1 MKQFK
6 NLREE
11 INVIAQVVA
20 ETYDLLQ
27 EAAGSTA
34 AHMGPAF
41 ETSFMQHA
49 HPNKEHPPKFS
60 NEENKTPAEAHAHHH
75 GNLTSEHSTAIHA
88 GAEETYAAVHK
99 HLEQHHGV
107 GKKETLH
114 ATWTSRPGQLA
125 KVSGHAGD
133 KNNPGD
139 ALLSTSKG
147 KHFAISLKVG
157 EKPGLRSP
165 GLKDLNKMAKV
176 PEHDAEVKQTEIDTH
191 KESLVGIANK
201 GSGKSKPITGTNQN
215 DRNTQFRAIEKSPEH
230 ATKVAAIK
238 KSSQDFR
245 SGLATH
251 YANHFSKLSHADKS
265 SAVQRLMNAE
275 ETPTPVIKAHYD
287 TKKNK
292 VHISSPVGEFNTM
305 HEKTRNYHF
314 SSKGT
319 YMHVHAEDH
328 NGKMHH
334 IAKISFKDKSSPMT
348 NIVGAVSHGKDYQAL
363 ATK

>member
-6 NLREE
+6 ELRESAAIVAKTIAEELE
-11 INVIAQVVA
+11 IL
-20 ETYDLLQ
+20 E

-60 NEENKTPAEAHAHHH
+60 NEENMSPAEAHAHHH
-75 GNLTSEHSTAIHA
+75 GNLTPEHSAHIHA
-88 GAEETYAAVHK
+88 GAEQTYAAVHK

-107 GKKETLH
+107 KKNETLN
-114 ATWTSRPGQLA
+114 ATWTSRPGQLS

-165 GLKDLNKMAKV
+165 GLKDLNKMGKI
-176 PEHDAEVKQTEIDTH
+176 PEHRAAESQRNIDTH
-191 KESLVGIANK
+191 KEHLVAMANR
-201 GSGKSKPITGTNQN
+201 GSGKSKLITGSNQN
-215 DRNTQFRAIEKSPEH
+215 ERNTQFRALEKSPQH
-230 ATKVAAIK
+230 ADRVAKVK
-238 KSSQDFR
+238 KASSDFR
-245 SGLATH
+245 SGLASH
-251 YANHFSKLSHADKS
+251 YATHFNNLSHEDKTH
-265 SAVQRLMNAE
+265 AVKRLMNAE

-292 VHISSPVGEFNTM
+292 VNISSPHDEFNTM
-305 HEKTRNYHF
+305 HSKVKHYNF

-319 YMHVHAEDH
+319 YMHVHAEDQ
-328 NGKMHH
+328 NGKQHH

-348 NIVGAVSHGKDYQAL
+348 NIVGAVSHGKDYEKL
-363 ATK
+363 AK

>member
-11 INVIAQVVA
+11 VNVIAQVVA

-75 GNLTSEHSTAIHA
+75 GNLTPEHSTAIHA

-114 ATWTSRPGQLA
+114 ATWTSRPGQLS

-165 GLKDLNKMAKV
+165 GLKDLNKMAKI
-176 PEHDAEVKQTEIDTH
+176 PEHHAEVKQAEIDTH

-201 GSGKSKPITGTNQN
+201 GAGKSKPITGTNQN
-215 DRNTQFRAIEKSPEH
+215 DRNTQFRAIEK
-230 ATKVAAIK
+230 
-238 KSSQDFR
+238 
-245 SGLATH
+245 
-251 YANHFSKLSHADKS
+251 
-265 SAVQRLMNAE
+265 
-275 ETPTPVIKAHYD
+275 
-287 TKKNK
+287 
-292 VHISSPVGEFNTM
+292 
-305 HEKTRNYHF
+305 
-314 SSKGT
+314 
-319 YMHVHAEDH
+319 
-328 NGKMHH
+328 
-334 IAKISFKDKSSPMT
+334 
-348 NIVGAVSHGKDYQAL
+348 
-363 ATK
+363 

>member
-1 MKQFK
+1 MIQFK
-6 NLREE
+6 ELRAESS
-11 INVIAQVVA
+11 VIAQVMA
-20 ETYDLLQ
+20 EEYELLQ

-49 HPNKEHPPKFS
+49 HPKKEHPPKFS
-60 NEENKTPAEAHAHHH
+60 NEENMTPAEAHAHHH
-75 GNLTSEHSTAIHA
+75 GNLTPEHSAHIHA

-107 GKKETLH
+107 GKNETLH
-114 ATWTSRPGQLA
+114 ATWTSRPGQLS

-139 ALLSTSKG
+139 ALLSTSRG

-165 GLKDLNKMAKV
+165 GLKDLNKMAKI
-176 PEHDAEVKQTEIDTH
+176 PEHIASTKQHEIDTH
-191 KESLVGIANK
+191 KESLVGLANK
-201 GSGKSKPITGTNQN
+201 GTGKAKPITGTNQN
-215 DRNTQFRAIEKSPEH
+215 ERNTQFRAIEKSPAH
-230 ATKVAAIK
+230 AKNVEAVK
-238 KSSQDFR
+238 KSSLDFR
-245 SGLATH
+245 TGLASH
-251 YANHFSKLSHADKS
+251 YAGHFSKLSHADKS
-265 SAVQRLMNAE
+265 HAVQRLMNAE

-292 VHISSPVGEFNTM
+292 VHISSPVGEFKNM

-348 NIVGAVSHGKDYQAL
+348 NLVGAVSHGKDYQAL
-363 ATK
+363 AK

>member
-11 INVIAQVVA
+11 VNVIAQVVA

-75 GNLTSEHSTAIHA
+75 GNLTPEHSTAIHA

-114 ATWTSRPGQLA
+114 ATWTSRPGQLS

-165 GLKDLNKMAKV
+165 GLKDLNKMAKI
-176 PEHDAEVKQTEIDTH
+176 PEHHAEVKQAEIDTH

-201 GSGKSKPITGTNQN
+201 GAGKSKPITGTNQN

-251 YANHFSKLSHADKS
+251 YANHFSKLSHVDKS
-265 SAVQRLMNAE
+265 HAVQRLMNAE

-334 IAKISFKDKSSPMT
+334 VAKISFKDKSSPMT

>member
-6 NLREE
+6 SLRESVAIIAKTIIEELE
-11 INVIAQVVA
+11 IL
-20 ETYDLLQ
+20 E

-60 NEENKTPAEAHAHHH
+60 NEENMTPAEAHAHHH
-75 GNLTSEHSTAIHA
+75 GNLTPEHSAHIHA
-88 GAEETYAAVHK
+88 GAEQTYAAVHK

-107 GKKETLH
+107 GKNETLN
-114 ATWTSRPGQLA
+114 ATWTSRPGQLS
-125 KVSGHAGD
+125 KVTGHAGD

-139 ALLSTSKG
+139 TLLSTSKG

-165 GLKDLNKMAKV
+165 GLKDLNKMAKI
-176 PEHDAEVKQTEIDTH
+176 PEHTANESQHAIDTH
-191 KESLVGIANK
+191 KEHLVSMANK
-201 GSGKSKPITGTNQN
+201 GTGKNKLITGTNQN
-215 DRNTQFRAIEKSPEH
+215 ERNAQFRAIEKSPEH
-230 ATKVAAIK
+230 SERVAKVK
-238 KSSQDFR
+238 KASSDFR
-245 SGLATH
+245 TGLASH
-251 YANHFSKLSHADKS
+251 YATHFNNLSHEDKTT
-265 SAVQRLMNAE
+265 AVKRLMNAE

-292 VHISSPVGEFNTM
+292 VNISNPHEEFNTM
-305 HEKTRNYHF
+305 HSKVKHYNF

-319 YMHVHAEDH
+319 YMHVHAEDA
-328 NGKMHH
+328 NGKQHH

-348 NIVGAVSHGKDYQAL
+348 NIVGAVSHGKDYEKL
-363 ATK
+363 AK

>member
-11 INVIAQVVA
+11 INVIAQTVI
-20 ETYDLLQ
+20 EEYELLQ

-75 GNLTSEHSTAIHA
+75 GNLTPEHSATIHA

-230 ATKVAAIK
+230 ATNVAAIK

-334 IAKISFKDKSSPMT
+334 VAKISFKDKSSPMT

-363 ATK
+363 AQ